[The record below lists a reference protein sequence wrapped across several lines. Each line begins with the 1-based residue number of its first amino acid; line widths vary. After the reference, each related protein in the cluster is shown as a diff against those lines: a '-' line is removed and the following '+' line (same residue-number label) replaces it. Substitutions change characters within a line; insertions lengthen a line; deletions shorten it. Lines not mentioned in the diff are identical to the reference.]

1 MNLNSYRIN
10 YPNNVYFTAMKKNQF
25 YGIDRACVDKFAPPI
40 EKFNTNDDLQTWAKN
55 KRDEIIN
62 SDYPARQ
69 KDSSVQRQNML
80 REWGH
85 YLTQDN
91 QAYTPVMGLMV
102 ISALVKNLKPNND
115 NIPLILNKGVLADT
129 IETVKDLEQCNI
141 EKTYQDKL
149 KAYYFDD
156 NNTGE
161 TKTGWVLIP
170 SKKNDSENFEKNVEK
185 LQTLSHKSWC
195 TKSYNAKP
203 YLSEGDFHIYLEN
216 GKPKLGIR
224 LSGKKIVEVQGERN
238 NGFVPWQYVDELTIY
253 ISENNL
259 RARNIKSKI
268 KYAKKTKIEIEQLK
282 KKFNTEY
289 TSADKLAIT
298 LGLKK
303 DYTNPEVLLNEFN
316 FVPKKQQDGTY
327 SILYYKQPD
336 DYTFEDIGINE
347 QNLIDNVSEVRNNA
361 DFSSSNIKTFNTLKK
376 VGKDFDITNSKITS
390 LGAVES
396 IGGRLIAN
404 NSNLMNLGNLEQV
417 GRNVFL
423 NNSQIVSLGK
433 LKKVQGDL
441 ELNNLKLKDF
451 GALEFVGGNLGLEDT
466 SFEYSNINLKRV
478 NGDVH
483 LTKENKSI
491 PNCITKDD
499 LKTVEVRGDFIEV
512 KN

>member
-25 YGIDRACVDKFAPPI
+25 YGIDRACVDKFSPPI

-161 TKTGWVLIP
+161 TKTGWVVIP
-170 SKKNDSENFEKNVEK
+170 SKKNDPENFEKNVEK
-185 LQTLSHKSWC
+185 LKTFSHKSWC
-195 TKSYNAKP
+195 TKNYNAKP
-203 YLSEGDFHIYLEN
+203 YLSEGDFYVYLES
-216 GKPKLGIR
+216 GQPKLGVR
-224 LSGKKIVEVQGERN
+224 FEGNKIVEVQGERN
-238 NGFVPWQYVDELTIY
+238 NGFVPWQYVDELKDYTSKNN
-253 ISENNL
+253 ISH
-259 RARNIKSKI
+259 NIKSKI
-268 KYAKKTKIEIEQLK
+268 KEATKIKNEIQKLK

-289 TSADKLAIT
+289 TSADKLAIE

-303 DYTNPEVLLNEFN
+303 DYTNPEVLLNELN
-316 FVPKKQQDGTY
+316 FVPKKQKDGTY

-347 QNLIDNVSEVRNNA
+347 QNLIDNVSEIRNNA
-361 DFSSSNIKTFNTLKK
+361 NFNSSNIKTFNTLKK
-376 VGKDFDITNSKITS
+376 VGKHLDVTNSKITS
-390 LGAVES
+390 LGTIES
-396 IGGRLIAN
+396 VRGELRAN
-404 NSNLMNLGNLEQV
+404 NSNLIDLGNLEYV
-417 GRNVFL
+417 GNYVNLENTHITSL
-423 NNSQIVSLGK
+423 NK
-433 LKKVQGDL
+433 LKRVQDG
-441 ELNNLKLKDF
+441 LNIEKLKLKDL
-451 GALEFVGGNLGLEDT
+451 GELEYVGRDLWLCNTSLEYKDNGLKFVGN
-466 SFEYSNINLKRV
+466 
-478 NGDVH
+478 DVW
-483 LTKENKSI
+483 LSKNNQTDNFVTKE
-491 PNCITKDD
+491 D
-499 LKTVEVRGDFIEV
+499 LKTVEIKGEIYEV
-512 KN
+512 ED